1 MDFVELSNHYK
12 MPLIVMSTNWMDY
25 KEMKRVVLSGLQCG
39 YRAFDIARDYGNEH
53 VVGKVIEECLNE
65 SGIKRNE
72 IFITTKIGNSQQVKG
87 DIDRQIEISLNN
99 LRTDYIDLW
108 LMHWPYPGHYINTWH
123 KMEEI
128 YYTGKVKAIGMA
140 NYQVRHFEQLFKAGI
155 EINPH
160 CVQFELHPM
169 RTADELAAY
178 CISHKIAIQAYS
190 PLCRM
195 IEPIRTSSILNELS
209 SKYNKSIGQIILRW
223 HIQKGTVPVFKSVK
237 PERLKEN
244 IEIFDFELTNEEIAR
259 VSLLDEDY
267 KFHLESASCPG
278 Y

>member
-39 YRAFDIARDYGNEH
+39 YRAFDTARDYGNEH

-128 YYTGKVKAIGMA
+128 YYTGKVKAIGK
-140 NYQVRHFEQLFKAGI
+140 Q
-155 EINPH
+155 
-160 CVQFELHPM
+160 
-169 RTADELAAY
+169 
-178 CISHKIAIQAYS
+178 
-190 PLCRM
+190 
-195 IEPIRTSSILNELS
+195 
-209 SKYNKSIGQIILRW
+209 SKN
-223 HIQKGTVPVFKSVK
+223 
-237 PERLKEN
+237 
-244 IEIFDFELTNEEIAR
+244 
-259 VSLLDEDY
+259 
-267 KFHLESASCPG
+267 G